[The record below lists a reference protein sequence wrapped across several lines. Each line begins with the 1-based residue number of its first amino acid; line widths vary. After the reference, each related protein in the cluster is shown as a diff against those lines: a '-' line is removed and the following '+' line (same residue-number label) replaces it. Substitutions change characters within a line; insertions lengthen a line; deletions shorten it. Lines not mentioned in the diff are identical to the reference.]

1 MKGELIMPTKKTNA
15 KKVAKKTVV
24 KKAAPKK
31 VVNQGALAIEAYRS
45 TKGGWTTHAKM
56 PVNTLAEL
64 AIAYTPGIAE
74 PCKLIKEN
82 EDLSF
87 DLTPRGNLVAV
98 ISDGTRVLGLGDI
111 GMAGVP
117 VMTGKSVLFKTF
129 ADVNAL
135 PLVLD
140 TKDKEAFITTVKYLQ
155 KNFAGINLEDIQS
168 PKCYEIEERL
178 KQICDIPVFHDDQH
192 GTAIACLAAVTGAL
206 RLVKKKMETARIVV
220 NGCGAAGSAIARLL
234 VNLGAKNVLCLDR
247 WGILYKGMD
256 APLDF
261 VQRKL
266 SETTNP
272 KKIKGGLAVAADGAD
287 VLIGVSAPGIFIKEI
302 MQSMAR
308 DAIVFAMAN
317 PVPECYYQD
326 AKDAGVRVAGTG
338 RSDAPNQVNNVIV
351 FPGVFRGAIATRAKA
366 ITEDMKVAA
375 VKAIADLIA
384 PKDLRDDY
392 VIPDAFDPRVA
403 PAVAR
408 AVAKVAMDKGLARVK
423 VDPEQLY
430 KDTMKRVKE
439 YRMKNNAYAQ
449 AGKRKKK

>member
-1 MKGELIMPTKKTNA
+1 MATKATKAVAKKAPA
-15 KKVAKKTVV
+15 KKVAS
-24 KKAAPKK
+24 KKAAKP
-31 VVNQGALAIEAYRS
+31 VDNNALAVETYKKS
-45 TKGGWTTHAKM
+45 GGGWTTHAKM

-64 AIAYTPGIAE
+64 AVAYTPGIAE
-74 PCKLIKEN
+74 PCRRIKADP
-82 EDLSF
+82 DLSYE
-87 DLTPRGNLVAV
+87 LTPRGNLVAV

-155 KNFAGINLEDIQS
+155 KNFAGVNLEDIQS

-178 KQICDIPVFHDDQH
+178 KAICEIPIFHDDQH

-206 RLVKKKMETARIVV
+206 RLVKKKISTATIVV

-234 VNLGAKNVLCLDR
+234 VNMGAKNVLCVER
-247 WGILYKGMD
+247 FGILYKGMD

-261 VQRKL
+261 VQRQL

-272 KKIKGGLAVAADGAD
+272 GLIKGDLEIAAKGAD
-287 VLIGVSAPGIFIKEI
+287 VLIGVSAPGVFTKEI
-302 MQSMAR
+302 MQSMAK

-317 PVPECYYQD
+317 PVPECYYKD
-326 AKDAGVRVAGTG
+326 AKEAGVRVAGTG

-351 FPGVFRGAIATRAKA
+351 FPGVFRGAIAVRAKA
-366 ITEDMKVAA
+366 ITEEMKVAA
-375 VKAIADLIA
+375 VNAISGLLSD
-384 PKDLRDDY
+384 KDLRDDH
-392 VIPDAFDPRVA
+392 VIVDAFDPRVA
-403 PAVAR
+403 PAVAK
-408 AVAKVAMDKGLARVK
+408 AVAEVAMKTGMARVNIDADK
-423 VDPEQLY
+423 LY

-439 YRMKNNAYAQ
+439 YRTKNNAYAK
-449 AGKRKKK
+449 AGTKKK

>member
-1 MKGELIMPTKKTNA
+1 MAGKSEKTIAKKPDAKKKVVA
-15 KKVAKKTVV
+15 KKVAKPVD
-24 KKAAPKK
+24 
-31 VVNQGALAIEAYRS
+31 NNALAVETYKKS
-45 TKGGWTTHAKM
+45 GGGWTTHAKM

-64 AIAYTPGIAE
+64 AVAYTPGIAE
-74 PCKLIKEN
+74 PCRRIKADP
-82 EDLSF
+82 DLSYE
-87 DLTPRGNLVAV
+87 LTPRGNLVAV

-155 KNFAGINLEDIQS
+155 KNFAGVNLEDIQS

-178 KQICDIPVFHDDQH
+178 KAICEIPIFHDDQH

-206 RLVKKKMETARIVV
+206 RLVKKKISTATIVV

-234 VNLGAKNVLCLDR
+234 VNMGAKNVLCVER

-256 APLDF
+256 APMDF
-261 VQRKL
+261 VQKQL

-272 KKIKGGLAVAADGAD
+272 GLIKGDLETAAKGAD
-287 VLIGVSAPGIFIKEI
+287 VLIGVSAPGVFTKEI
-302 MQSMAR
+302 MQSMAK

-351 FPGVFRGAIATRAKA
+351 FPGVFRGAIAVRAKA
-366 ITEDMKVAA
+366 ITEEMKVAA
-375 VKAIADLIA
+375 VKAISDLLND
-384 PKDLRDDY
+384 KDLRDDH
-392 VIPDAFDPRVA
+392 VIVDAFDPRVA

-408 AVAKVAMDKGLARVK
+408 AVAKVAMETGMARVN
-423 VDPEQLY
+423 VDPEKLY

-439 YRMKNNAYAQ
+439 YRLKNNAYAK
-449 AGKRKKK
+449 AGLKKK